1 MVVGSGFGASVV
13 AYRLAEAGERV
24 CVLERGR
31 PYPPGSF
38 PRDPRGLA
46 NNLWDPGVGMYGLFD
61 IWAFKGIES
70 VVSSGLGGG
79 SLIYANVFIR
89 KDEHW
94 FVDEALPGGGYERWP
109 IDRAAPRTSLRRGRD
124 HARPPA
130 LPLRRGALQP
140 DAEDHRHARR
150 GLGARS
156 RLDAARTGG
165 QLPKPGR
172 DPVPGVPL
180 HEEHRNLHDLP
191 RETCRL
197 CGECDA
203 GCNYGAKNT
212 LDYTYLSRAKDHE
225 AEIRTLAEVRSLEP
239 LDGPGGGSSGYRVTY
254 VTHHPDEDRM
264 PVPTGQLPTTTI
276 KARKVVV
283 GAGTFGSTYLLLR
296 NRAALPRLSPALGT
310 RFSGNGDL
318 LSAIVDAHQR
328 VTGHSVPRHLDPSIG
343 PVITSAIRMGDSHDG
358 TGVTGRGFY
367 VEDGGVPAFLDW
379 VAESAGAISLAG
391 RAASFLGKRLVAHL
405 SGHPRNHISA
415 DVSKLLGGGQ
425 VSSTMLPTLAMGRDI
440 PDGVM
445 RLRDGNLDLDWTT
458 RTSEAYFE
466 RVEQTLASIAS
477 ALGGKL
483 LNTPMWLFK
492 RVITV
497 HGLGGCPM
505 ATNVSEGVVGVDGEV
520 FNYPGL
526 YVVDGAAMP
535 GPVGTQSLA
544 HYRRLRRPRRRRHPL
559 DCRGRAMTG
568 AIDGVRMTA
577 QPKYHLQFTEEMK
590 GFFTFDEAD
599 YQRGFEVG
607 RATGS
612 AVMFHLTIGPDD
624 TYAFIADPT
633 HVAPAVGYIQ
643 SGVLGGRLPVER
655 GVFNLFVDAGEV
667 NGEPASHMLYRL
679 WFADAVGHPLTL
691 TGFKD
696 IRHPAASLAHSRMCG
711 ARPRR
716 CTPGFWRD
724 T

>member
-1 MVVGSGFGASVV
+1 MSTTGSPDAAEDFDVVVVGSGFGASVV

-46 NNLWDPGVGMYGLFD
+46 NNLWDPSTGMYGLFD

-109 IDRAAPRTSLRRGRD
+109 IDRALLDPHYDAVEKMLDLQRYPFDVAPYNQTPKTIAMR
-124 HARPPA
+124 
-130 LPLRRGALQP
+130 
-140 DAEDHRHARR
+140 
-150 GLGARS
+150 
-156 RLDAARTGG
+156 DAAETLGLDWM
-165 QLPKPGR
+165 LPELAVSFRSPG
-172 DPVPGVPL
+172 DAPVPGVPL
-180 HEEHRNLHDLP
+180 LEAHPNLHNRP

-212 LDYTYLSRAKDHE
+212 LDYTYLSRAKDHG
-225 AEIRTLAEVRSLEP
+225 AEIRTLSEVRSLEP
-239 LDGPGGGSSGYRVTY
+239 LDGPGGGPSGYQVTY
-254 VTHHPDEDRM
+254 VSHHPDEDRM
-264 PVPTGQLPTTTI
+264 PVPTSQLPTTTI
-276 KARKVVV
+276 KARRVVL
-283 GAGTFGSTYLLLR
+283 GAGTFGTTYLLLR
-296 NRAALPRLSPALGT
+296 NRAALPRLSAAIGT
-310 RFSGNGDL
+310 RFSGNGDV
-318 LSAIVDAHQR
+318 LSAIVDAHTQ
-328 VTGHSVPRHLDPSIG
+328 VSGHRLPRHLDPSIG
-343 PVITSAIRMGDSHDG
+343 PVITSAIRMPDSHDG
-358 TGVTGRGFY
+358 TGATGRGFY

-405 SGHPRNHISA
+405 SGHPRNHIST

-445 RLRDGNLDLDWTT
+445 RLREGGLDLDWTS
-458 RTSEAYFE
+458 RTSEAYFD
-466 RVEQTLASIAS
+466 RVQNTIESIAS

-505 ATNVSEGVVGVDGEV
+505 ATSDQDGVVDIDGEV
-520 FNYPGL
+520 FHYPGL

-535 GPVGTQSLA
+535 GPVG
-544 HYRRLRRPRRRRHPL
+544 PNPW
-559 DCRGRAMTG
+559 
-568 AIDGVRMTA
+568 
-577 QPKYHLQFTEEMK
+577 FTIAA
-590 GFFTFDEAD
+590 FAD
-599 YQRGFEVG
+599 
-607 RATGS
+607 
-612 AVMFHLTIGPDD
+612 
-624 TYAFIADPT
+624 
-633 HVAPAVGYIQ
+633 HVADRILSTAV
-643 SGVLGGRLPVER
+643 VAP
-655 GVFNLFVDAGEV
+655 
-667 NGEPASHMLYRL
+667 
-679 WFADAVGHPLTL
+679 
-691 TGFKD
+691 
-696 IRHPAASLAHSRMCG
+696 
-711 ARPRR
+711 
-716 CTPGFWRD
+716 
-724 T
+724 

>member
-46 NNLWDPGVGMYGLFD
+46 NNLWDPGAGMYGLFD

-109 IDRAAPRTSLRRGRD
+109 IDRALLEPHYDAVATMLDLQRYPFDVAPYNQTPKTIAMR
-124 HARPPA
+124 
-130 LPLRRGALQP
+130 
-140 DAEDHRHARR
+140 
-150 GLGARS
+150 
-156 RLDAARTGG
+156 DAASALGLDWM
-165 QLPKPGR
+165 LPELAVSFRSPGD

-212 LDYTYLSRAKDHE
+212 LDYTYLSRAKDHH

-239 LDGPGGGSSGYRVTY
+239 LDGPGGGRSGYRVTY

-283 GAGTFGSTYLLLR
+283 GAGTFGSTFLLLR

-458 RTSEAYFE
+458 HTSEAYFE
-466 RVEQTLASIAS
+466 RVEKTLASIAS

-505 ATNVSEGVVGVDGEV
+505 ATNVSEGVVDVDGEV

-535 GPVGTQSLA
+535 GPVGPNPS
-544 HYRRLRRPRRRRHPL
+544 
-559 DCRGRAMTG
+559 
-568 AIDGVRMTA
+568 
-577 QPKYHLQFTEEMK
+577 FTIAA
-590 GFFTFDEAD
+590 FAD
-599 YQRGFEVG
+599 
-607 RATGS
+607 
-612 AVMFHLTIGPDD
+612 
-624 TYAFIADPT
+624 
-633 HVAPAVGYIQ
+633 HVADGILSTAV
-643 SGVLGGRLPVER
+643 V
-655 GVFNLFVDAGEV
+655 
-667 NGEPASHMLYRL
+667 
-679 WFADAVGHPLTL
+679 
-691 TGFKD
+691 
-696 IRHPAASLAHSRMCG
+696 
-711 ARPRR
+711 RP
-716 CTPGFWRD
+716 
-724 T
+724 